1 MNLRWQKFLFYVVIK
16 NVNFDTTFKFCFG
29 VLITNLE
36 FFKIPFYSQKLA
48 IYSYSFLQ
56 GSIVGIILL
65 SKESR
70 KELPE
75 KELKIRFYMKAPTLI
90 LKKSRITATEPPWTL
105 PWESTTYVYAIQ

>member
-1 MNLRWQKFLFYVVIK
+1 MVLQHESKVTQKFLFYVVIK
-16 NVNFDTTFKFCFG
+16 NVYFDNTFKFCFG
-29 VLITNLE
+29 IWNSLI
-36 FFKIPFYSQKLA
+36 KIPFYSQKLA

-56 GSIVGIILL
+56 GSTVGIILL

-90 LKKSRITATEPPWTL
+90 LKEKSRITATEPP
-105 PWESTTYVYAIQ
+105 